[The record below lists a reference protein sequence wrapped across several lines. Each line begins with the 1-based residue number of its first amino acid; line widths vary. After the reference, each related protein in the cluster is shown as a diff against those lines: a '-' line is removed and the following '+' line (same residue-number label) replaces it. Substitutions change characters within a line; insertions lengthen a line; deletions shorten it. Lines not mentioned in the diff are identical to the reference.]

1 MTVSVLTCTAAEV
14 LAGQWLDWDN
24 SKGIDGQ
31 LAIPEYQRPYCW
43 QDQQLAQ
50 LLTDIR
56 AQKDLC
62 KELSPDLPYYL
73 GSLILHQE
81 GDKLNIIDGQ
91 QRITTLVLIASLL
104 QGHNFSLVHSLE
116 FKHPISQQQI
126 KHNLKWLQSCFIEQ
140 QEYWQSVLDFTKLQF
155 TLVITQTEDDA
166 YRFFETQN
174 TGGVRLGGPDI
185 IKAHHLRAVAS
196 LHQKVFAKKWE
207 ALGKLDD
214 TVNALLKGRY
224 WQQINM
230 RELPSHQQKKQ
241 LRDTIV
247 SELAQQTGKG
257 ADIAFGRVY
266 RQLGLAGE
274 VSQHLAQQGYELRQ
288 PLNAGVNSIRY
299 LSYFRS
305 LYHHYWEKPDLL
317 HLPDF
322 QAFIIWL
329 KGLEGCGYLEGL
341 YQACLLQYISQF
353 GENQLETAAKKL
365 FRVVYS
371 RRVSNQKAVRENSI
385 YAFVR
390 ETPVLDWVALSYTPE
405 QCFHYLDSFSL
416 SVEGSNLD
424 SNSVKKRFMSA
435 VRDFFKLSL
444 APEDYKQHFAQ
455 ALTQKV
461 AGGPK

>member
-1 MTVSVLTCTAAEV
+1 MTVKVLTSTASAILEGKLIV
-14 LAGQWLDWDN
+14 SNDDE
-24 SKGIDGQ
+24 SVVGQ
-31 LAIPEYQRPYCW
+31 LSIPEYQRPYCW
-43 QDQQLAQ
+43 QDQQVAQ
-50 LLTDIR
+50 LLADIR
-56 AQKDLC
+56 TQ
-62 KELSPDLPYYL
+62 KELSSDLSYYL
-73 GSLILHQE
+73 GSLILHHD

-91 QRITTLVLIASLL
+91 QRITTLVLMASLL
-104 QGHNFSLVHSLE
+104 QKGQNHPLVNSLKYE
-116 FKHPISQQQI
+116 HPVSQQQI
-126 KHNLKWLQSCFIEQ
+126 KHNLKWLQSCFNDR
-140 QEYWQSVLDFTKLQF
+140 QEYWQSLLDFTKLQF

-185 IKAHHLRAVAS
+185 IKAHHLRAIDT
-196 LHQKVFAKKWE
+196 LHQKTFAKQWE
-207 ALGKLDD
+207 SLGKLDD
-214 TVNALLKGRY
+214 TVHALLKGRY

-241 LRDTIV
+241 LRDNIV
-247 SELAQQTGKG
+247 SELAQQTAKG

-266 RQLGLAGE
+266 RQLGSAGE

-305 LYHHYWEKPDLL
+305 LYHNYWEKPDLP
-317 HLPDF
+317 HLPAF
-322 QAFIIWL
+322 QAFITWL

-385 YAFVR
+385 YAFIR

-416 SVEGSNLD
+416 KVEGSNLD
-424 SNSVKKRFMSA
+424 SNSVKRRFIGA
-435 VRDFFKLSL
+435 VCDFFKLPLPS
-444 APEDYKQHFAQ
+444 EDYKQHFAQ

-461 AGGPK
+461 AGGLE